1 MSHTVDSIRKHQ
13 KMIVLGVALAVIA
26 LYIIPLD
33 QITMALTH
41 AEKISAHFAKI
52 RAKISG
58 NTHIPQDVRL
68 KLDAKL
74 SEVEYKLLARLASHG
89 L

>member
-1 MSHTVDSIRKHQ
+1 MSRTVDSIRKHQ

-41 AEKISAHFAKI
+41 PEKIIAHFNKI
-52 RAKISG
+52 RGKIQA
-58 NTHIPQDVRL
+58 NTHIPDNVKA

-74 SEVEYKLLARLASHG
+74 SDVQYKLLAHLASHG